1 MDWVLKKNWDYFFFK
16 LCIQVTWKLLRLL
29 SVLEA
34 HEATKLILVSI
45 AWSSKVLLLCPGW
58 NASPFYS
65 CVLGCQAFEQEQ
77 GKGWPCFDT
86 NIAAFQMQITLLSW

>member
-58 NASPFYS
+58 NASPFYN

-77 GKGWPCFDT
+77 GKG
-86 NIAAFQMQITLLSW
+86 